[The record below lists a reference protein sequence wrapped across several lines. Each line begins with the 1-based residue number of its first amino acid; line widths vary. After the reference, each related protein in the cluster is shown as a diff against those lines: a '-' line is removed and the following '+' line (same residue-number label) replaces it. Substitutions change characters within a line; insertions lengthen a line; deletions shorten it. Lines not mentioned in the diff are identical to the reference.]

1 MESNSVFALFVFN
14 IVVGSSFKISCLNVP
29 GVETLIS
36 WLVIGLFVPVI
47 TFLSLF
53 ICSAGL
59 ETALL
64 DTLFCFLFLQFKF
77 LFLDLETICVEPR
90 MNCVHDLLHHG

>member
-1 MESNSVFALFVFN
+1 MESNGVFALFVFN
-14 IVVGSSFKISCLNVP
+14 IVVGSSFKIPCLNVP

-36 WLVIGLFVPVI
+36 WLVGRLFVLVE

-53 ICSAGL
+53 IRSAGL

-64 DTLFCFLFLQFKF
+64 NTLFCFLFLQFKF
-77 LFLDLETICVEPR
+77 LLLKLETICVEPR